1 MTKTK
6 LVQDLKEYFASKGKF
21 LSYNE
26 YIEAED
32 APYRIQVIKRA
43 VGSWAR
49 LERMVGMAPVEVAP
63 VAVEPVEVPS
73 VPEAPVEPVE
83 EVPAAPPVVEQ
94 PAKPVA
100 TTEKKK

>member
-6 LVQDLKEYFASKGKF
+6 LVNDLREYFASKGKF

-32 APYRIQVIKRA
+32 APYRIQIIKRA

-49 LERMVGMAPVEVAP
+49 LEKMVGMAPVAVAP
-63 VAVEPVEVPS
+63 VEAAKAPEPV
-73 VPEAPVEPVE
+73 AEPVVE
-83 EVPAAPPVVEQ
+83 PAAPPVVEQ